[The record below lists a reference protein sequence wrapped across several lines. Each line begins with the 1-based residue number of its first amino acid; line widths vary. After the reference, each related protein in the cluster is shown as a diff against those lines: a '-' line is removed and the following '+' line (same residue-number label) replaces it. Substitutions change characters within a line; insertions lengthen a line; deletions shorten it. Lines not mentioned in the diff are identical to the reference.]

1 VAGLRLCSVLLI
13 LFCAIS
19 HAQDASNDE
28 AQLYAWLNSLSN
40 RWNAHDIEGYMAHF
54 WHSENFIYI
63 MNGEEVTG
71 WGNLL
76 AAYRAGYSDLS
87 AMGTVDVQR
96 TQVEMITPDVAL
108 LVDWWTAR
116 LPSHQSRPEHGTS
129 TFTMRKFDDGWKAV
143 AFHTTFIEF

>member
-1 VAGLRLCSVLLI
+1 VAGLRLCSVLLV
-13 LFCAIS
+13 LFCAVS
-19 HAQDASNDE
+19 RGQDSSSDE